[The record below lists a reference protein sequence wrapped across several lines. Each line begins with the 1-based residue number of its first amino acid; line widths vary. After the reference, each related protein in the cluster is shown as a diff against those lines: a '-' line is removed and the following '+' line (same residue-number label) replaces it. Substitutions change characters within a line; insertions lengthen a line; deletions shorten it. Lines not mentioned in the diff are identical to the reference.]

1 MTSRKVLVFVGLILC
16 VIVYQA
22 LLADRIMVGSS
33 RPDLI
38 LVLIVWLT
46 LTRDL
51 TWGVSFAFLA
61 GILEDSHTPQFLGL
75 GAFLKIAGAV
85 GVYMISHR
93 IRTDKLIIRIG
104 MVAAVVFA
112 HDILYF
118 LIAYSFD
125 VQLEFAT
132 LLHTVI
138 PSAAY
143 TSVIA
148 AVVLYLAERQLTI
161 RFES

>member
-1 MTSRKVLVFVGLILC
+1 MTSRKLLMFVGLVLS
-16 VIVYQA
+16 VIVYQT
-22 LLADRIMVGSS
+22 LLADLLTVGSA

-38 LVLIVWLT
+38 LILIVWLT

-61 GILEDSHTPQFLGL
+61 GIIEDSHTPQFLGL

-85 GVYMISHR
+85 AVYLISR
-93 IRTDKLIIRIG
+93 RVRTDRLIIKIG
-104 MVAAVVFA
+104 MVAAVVLA

-118 LIAYSFD
+118 LVVYSFD
-125 VQLEFAT
+125 VQLGFAT
-132 LLHTVI
+132 LFHTII

-161 RFES
+161 KFES

>member
-1 MTSRKVLVFVGLILC
+1 MTSRKLLMFVGLVLC
-16 VIVYQA
+16 VIVYQT
-22 LLADRIMVGSS
+22 LLADLLTVGSA

-38 LVLIVWLT
+38 LILIVWLT

-61 GILEDSHTPQFLGL
+61 GIIEDSHTPQFLGL

-85 GVYMISHR
+85 AVYLISR
-93 IRTDKLIIRIG
+93 RVRTDRLIIKIG
-104 MVAAVVFA
+104 MVAAVVLA

-118 LIAYSFD
+118 LVVYSFD
-125 VQLEFAT
+125 VQLGFAT
-132 LLHTVI
+132 LFHTII

-161 RFES
+161 KFES

>member
-1 MTSRKVLVFVGLILC
+1 MTSRKILMFVGLVMS
-16 VIVYQA
+16 VIVYQT
-22 LLADRIMVGSS
+22 LLADLLIVGSA

-61 GILEDSHTPQFLGL
+61 GIFEDSHTPQFLGL

-85 GVYMISHR
+85 AVYLISHR
-93 IRTDKLIIRIG
+93 VRTDRLIIRIG
-104 MVAAVVFA
+104 TVAAVVLA

-118 LIAYSFD
+118 LVVYSFN
-125 VQLEFAT
+125 VQLEFET
-132 LLHTVI
+132 LLHTI
-138 PSAAY
+138 MPSAAY
-143 TSVIA
+143 TTVIA

-161 RFES
+161 KFES

>member
-1 MTSRKVLVFVGLILC
+1 MTSRKLLMFVGLVLK
-16 VIVYQA
+16 VIVYQT
-22 LLADRIMVGSS
+22 LLADLLTVGSA

-38 LVLIVWLT
+38 LILIVWLT

-61 GILEDSHTPQFLGL
+61 GIIEDSHTPQFLGL

-85 GVYMISHR
+85 AVYLISR
-93 IRTDKLIIRIG
+93 RVRTDRLIIKIG
-104 MVAAVVFA
+104 MVAAVVLA

-118 LIAYSFD
+118 LVVYSFD
-125 VQLEFAT
+125 VQLGFAT
-132 LLHTVI
+132 LFHTII

-161 RFES
+161 KFES

>member
-1 MTSRKVLVFVGLILC
+1 MTTRKILMFVGLVLS
-16 VIVYQA
+16 VIVYQT
-22 LLADRIMVGSS
+22 LLADLLTVDSA

-85 GVYMISHR
+85 AVYLISHR
-93 IRTDKLIIRIG
+93 VRTDRLIIRVG
-104 MVAAVVFA
+104 MVAAVVLA

-118 LIAYSFD
+118 LVAYSFD
-125 VQLEFAT
+125 VQLELAT
-132 LLHTVI
+132 LLHSII

-148 AVVLYLAERQLTI
+148 AVVLYLAEKQLTI
-161 RFES
+161 KFES

>member
-1 MTSRKVLVFVGLILC
+1 MTSRKILMFVGLVLS
-16 VIVYQA
+16 VIVYQT
-22 LLADRIMVGSS
+22 LLADLLTVGSS

-85 GVYMISHR
+85 TVYLISHR
-93 IRTDKLIIRIG
+93 VRTDRLIIRIG
-104 MVAAVVFA
+104 MVAAVVLG

-118 LIAYSFD
+118 LVVYSFD

-132 LLHTVI
+132 LLYSIV

-143 TSVIA
+143 TAVIA

-161 RFES
+161 KFES

>member
-1 MTSRKVLVFVGLILC
+1 MTSRKLLMFVGLVLC
-16 VIVYQA
+16 VIVYQT
-22 LLADRIMVGSS
+22 LLADLLTVGSA

-38 LVLIVWLT
+38 LILIVWLT

-61 GILEDSHTPQFLGL
+61 GIIEDSHTPQFLGL

-85 GVYMISHR
+85 AVYLISR
-93 IRTDKLIIRIG
+93 RVRTDRLIIKIG
-104 MVAAVVFA
+104 MVAAVVLA
-112 HDILYF
+112 HDVLYF
-118 LIAYSFD
+118 LVVYSFD
-125 VQLEFAT
+125 VQLGFAT
-132 LLHTVI
+132 LFHTII

-161 RFES
+161 KFES